1 MVTTKELR
9 DMMSDAIAIGIHIA
23 DKQRYPARD
32 LISQSEAYR
41 RFGQVNVQRWRD
53 NGLLHPQRTGPHA
66 NNSVRY
72 SVTEIS
78 AAIAAEGVQKSVNSP
93 GAFEAYQEAKK
104 QKEKVG
110 WQPHTRSWM
119 SIAVDMEHFVI
130 SDASRTNEWER
141 WFDSTHGHKIFHI
154 WFFIIEQRAQV
165 EKQPQLVYKTITY
178 ATQWCAT

>member
-1 MVTTKELR
+1 MAYHMVTTKELR

-32 LISQSEAYR
+32 LITQSEAYK

-104 QKEKVG
+104 QRTKVG
-110 WQPHTRSWM
+110 
-119 SIAVDMEHFVI
+119 
-130 SDASRTNEWER
+130 
-141 WFDSTHGHKIFHI
+141 
-154 WFFIIEQRAQV
+154 
-165 EKQPQLVYKTITY
+165 
-178 ATQWCAT
+178 